1 MSDTTAELAPTVVTA
16 RRIAPRDD
24 IPRLRIGDRDFEAWK
39 EIKVT
44 RGLDRLAG
52 DFALRIAEARAPRDA
67 DRPFAIRVF
76 DPCEIRLGEDLV
88 LTGHVDAVLPAMD
101 RDQHEILVLGRSRT
115 ADLVDCQ
122 IEIEGGEFRNA
133 DLGAIARAIC
143 APFGIAVVVEAPLGE
158 PFDIAAFERTETA
171 FDFLERLA
179 RQRGVLLTD
188 DAAGR
193 LVIAR
198 AGETVA
204 QGRVVQGEN
213 LLAAIGELNGAKR
226 FSRYVILSQL
236 GSLSARVP
244 LPFDAGQPEPE
255 PPGGEAQPGILGL
268 ALDRDVSRYRPRVA
282 MAEQALTAPQAE
294 ARALWQAAHAAGRGI
309 RGRLTVP
316 GWRQEDGAPWAVNQR
331 LPCRVPWLRLD
342 GDLLIAS
349 VSFTLTERWGRRT
362 VLEVGPVQG
371 FTPEPLAE
379 ERGGAAGGGR
389 QNWAA
394 DGITRGAGRL

>member
-1 MSDTTAELAPTVVTA
+1 MSDTEAEIAPTVVSA

-44 RGLDRLAG
+44 RGLDRLSG
-52 DFALRIAEARAPRDA
+52 DFALRIAEARAPTEA

-133 DLGAIARAIC
+133 DLGAIARAVC
-143 APFGIAVVVEAPLGE
+143 APFNIMVVVEAPLGE

-198 AGETVA
+198 AGETAA

-236 GSLSARVP
+236 GALAEISPTADDL
-244 LPFDAGQPEPE
+244 PEPRG
-255 PPGGEAQPGILGL
+255 PGGEAQPGILGL
-268 ALDRDVSRYRPRVA
+268 ALDRDVPRYRPRVA

-316 GWRQEDGAPWAVNQR
+316 GWRQEDGSPWAVNQR
-331 LPCRVPWLRLD
+331 LPCRVSWLRLD
-342 GDLLIAS
+342 GEMLIAS
-349 VSFTLTERWGRRT
+349 VSFTLTERGGRRT

-379 ERGGAAGGGR
+379 ERGGGAGRGGAST
-389 QNWAA
+389 WTA
-394 DGITRGAGRL
+394 DGIVAGAGRL

>member
-1 MSDTTAELAPTVVTA
+1 MSDTEAEIAPTVVTA

-52 DFALRIAEARAPRDA
+52 DFALRIAEARAPAEA

-101 RDQHEILVLGRSRT
+101 REQHEILILGRSRT

-133 DLGAIARAIC
+133 DLGAIARAVC
-143 APFGIAVVVEAPLGE
+143 ARFGIAVVAEAPLGE

-198 AGETVA
+198 AGETTA
-204 QGRVVQGEN
+204 QGRVAQREN

-236 GSLSARVP
+236 GALAEVSPSA
-244 LPFDAGQPEPE
+244 DALPEPRG
-255 PPGGEAQPGILGL
+255 PGGEAQPGILGL
-268 ALDRDVSRYRPRVA
+268 ALDREVPRYRPHVG

-309 RGRLTVP
+309 RARLTVP

-331 LPCRVPWLRLD
+331 IPCRVPWLRLD
-342 GDLLIAS
+342 GEMLIAS
-349 VSFTLTERWGRRT
+349 VTFTLTERWGRRT

-379 ERGGAAGGGR
+379 QRGGSAGRSG

-394 DGITRGAGRL
+394 DGIARGAGRL